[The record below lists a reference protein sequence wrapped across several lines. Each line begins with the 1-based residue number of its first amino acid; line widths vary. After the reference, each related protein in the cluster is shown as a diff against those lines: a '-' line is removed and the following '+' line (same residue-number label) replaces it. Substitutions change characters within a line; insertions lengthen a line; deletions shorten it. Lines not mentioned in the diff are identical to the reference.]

1 MVGST
6 VITGGS
12 GARGE
17 HQLTDLIQRY
27 ISNPEQFHALVQ
39 AAVGG
44 DSTVLSEVRALL
56 EAVPEWSDPLG
67 NLLQQS
73 EQTLLDMTVGQN
85 LLKREA
91 ITRDLDTH
99 EQRLREEPSYVEALL
114 IQQIRLDLL
123 MLSTAQQRAVERRDG
138 HSDKLLTSAH
148 KRFLAAIKSLD
159 QLRKLSPSIRI
170 QLAQNQVNLS

>member
-99 EQRLREEPSYVEALL
+99 EQRLREEPSYVEELL
-114 IQQIRLDLL
+114 IKQLRLDLL
-123 MLSTAQQRAVERRDG
+123 LLHTAQQRAQERRDI
-138 HSDKLLTSAH
+138 HSDKLLNGAH
-148 KRFLAAIKSLD
+148 RRFLASVKCLE
-159 QLRKLSPSIRI
+159 QLRKFAPAIRI
-170 QLAQNQVNLS
+170 QVAENQINMS